1 MKKSFQWLTGHD
13 NQSKG
18 LWPIE
23 WLAIIYSILTTLTM
37 FVLWPDMNHPWDMLA
52 DRLYIFLGTILLW
65 RIYLLWPRRLMTFIR
80 ITAQMA
86 LLSYWY
92 PDTYEFNRTFPNLDH
107 IFARWD
113 AVLFGCQPSLEF
125 SRLCPWPWFSE
136 AVNMGYFSY
145 YPMIVAVMVFFFLCR
160 NDRYEKASFTVMCS
174 FFIFYLVYIFLP
186 VAGPQFYFQAVSP
199 ESVENGIFPSL
210 GTYFNHRTD
219 MLPSPGYAD
228 GFFCHL
234 VEWAQDSF
242 LAYRDY
248 FYPSL
253 SDPSAKQTFLLH
265 IIAFRLPFDTGHSLY
280 SGTLL
285 SGCHCRD
292 ISLLS
297 SFLPEQMDIF
307 PFDRSPKESPVFSN
321 MNVRRETA
329 EINNEKNSPPQT
341 HVTGKSVEFHH
352 LP

>member
-234 VEWAQDSF
+234 VEWAQDSGERPTAAF
-242 LAYRDY
+242 
-248 FYPSL
+248 PS
-253 SDPSAKQTFLLH
+253 SHIGITFILLYL
-265 IIAFRLPFDTGHSLY
+265 IRPQSKRFFFIL

-292 ISLLS
+292 IILLS

>member
-1 MKKSFQWLTGHD
+1 MRISVQWLTGND
-13 NQSKG
+13 NKPKG

-23 WLAIIYSILTTLTM
+23 WLAITYSILTTLAM
-37 FVLWPDMNHPWDMLA
+37 FVLWPDMDHPRDMLA

-65 RIYLLWPRRLMTFIR
+65 RIYLFWPRRLMTFIR

-113 AVLFGCQPSLEF
+113 AVLFSCQPSLEF

-160 NDRYEKASFTVMCS
+160 NNHYEKASFTVMCS
-174 FFIFYLVYIFLP
+174 FFIFYLIYIFLP

-219 MLPSPGYAD
+219 IWGVERS
-228 GFFCHL
+228 GFS
-234 VEWAQDSF
+234 V
-242 LAYRDY
+242 
-248 FYPSL
+248 
-253 SDPSAKQTFLLH
+253 SDEDVA
-265 IIAFRLPFDTGHSLY
+265 
-280 SGTLL
+280 
-285 SGCHCRD
+285 
-292 ISLLS
+292 
-297 SFLPEQMDIF
+297 
-307 PFDRSPKESPVFSN
+307 
-321 MNVRRETA
+321 
-329 EINNEKNSPPQT
+329 
-341 HVTGKSVEFHH
+341 
-352 LP
+352 

>member
-113 AVLFGCQPSLEF
+113 AVRLPAFIGIQPPLSMALVFRSRKYGLFLLLSHDRG
-125 SRLCPWPWFSE
+125 RH
-136 AVNMGYFSY
+136 G
-145 YPMIVAVMVFFFLCR
+145 FL
-160 NDRYEKASFTVMCS
+160 
-174 FFIFYLVYIFLP
+174 L
-186 VAGPQFYFQAVSP
+186 
-199 ESVENGIFPSL
+199 
-210 GTYFNHRTD
+210 
-219 MLPSPGYAD
+219 
-228 GFFCHL
+228 
-234 VEWAQDSF
+234 
-242 LAYRDY
+242 
-248 FYPSL
+248 SL
-253 SDPSAKQTFLLH
+253 SQ
-265 IIAFRLPFDTGHSLY
+265 
-280 SGTLL
+280 
-285 SGCHCRD
+285 
-292 ISLLS
+292 
-297 SFLPEQMDIF
+297 
-307 PFDRSPKESPVFSN
+307 
-321 MNVRRETA
+321 
-329 EINNEKNSPPQT
+329 
-341 HVTGKSVEFHH
+341 
-352 LP
+352 